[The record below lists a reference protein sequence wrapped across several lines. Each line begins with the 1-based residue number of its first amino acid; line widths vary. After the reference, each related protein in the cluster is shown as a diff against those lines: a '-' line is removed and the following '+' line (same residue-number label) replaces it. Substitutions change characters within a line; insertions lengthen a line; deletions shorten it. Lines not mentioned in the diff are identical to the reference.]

1 MSLAHSPSIVTKN
14 LVMCFDAGDPK
25 SYPLAGTT
33 WKDRSTKSLD
43 ATLLASVSFDSAN
56 SGGLSF
62 NGAATSYAFTDHNSD
77 FNMDT
82 NSSIEVIFKG
92 SSSLTAASDSRQ
104 TLWSNSQN
112 DSFGLEI
119 GIFTGC
125 GIGGTTS
132 DGFRFLMHRQGNC
145 FSAASNANAYVQN
158 AVTQFVYTRDGSRNE
173 KMYTN
178 GIEIP
183 LAVENNHT
191 FAAGSS
197 SSYIGVRGTSLG
209 QKFQGKIYAIRMYTK
224 ELNASEVSQNFK
236 AVRGR
241 YGI

>member
-1 MSLAHSPSIVTKN
+1 MSLAHSPSIVTDN
-14 LVMCFDAGDPK
+14 LIMCFDAGDPK

-62 NGAATSYAFTDHNSD
+62 NGSSTSYAFTDHNSD

-82 NSSIEVIFKG
+82 NSSIEVIFKC

-104 TLWSNSQN
+104 TLWSNSQS

-119 GIFTGC
+119 GIFTSC

-145 FSAASNANAYVQN
+145 FSAASNANAWEQN
-158 AVTQFVYTRDGSRNE
+158 TITQFVYTRDGSRNE

-178 GIEIP
+178 GTEIP

-191 FAAGSS
+191 YSAGSS

-209 QKFQGKIYAIRMYTK
+209 QKFQGNIYAIRMYKK
-224 ELNASEVSQNFK
+224 ELSASEVSQNFA